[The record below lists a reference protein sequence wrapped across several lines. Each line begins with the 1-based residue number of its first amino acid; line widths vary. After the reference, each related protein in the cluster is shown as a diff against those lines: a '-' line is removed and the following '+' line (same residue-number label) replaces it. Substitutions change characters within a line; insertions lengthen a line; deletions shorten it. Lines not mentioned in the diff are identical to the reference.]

1 MVARHRAAAAETV
14 RLEHDPSVKDPR
26 KTSGALADPHA
37 SLRNPQVRGLSKTDP
52 SARTAPRRETGRAPH
67 PNTKPQ
73 VRRPSRPVRG
83 SRRTPCGASS
93 ERDRP
98 GRGRKKSRSEAIC
111 PPVVPRSGAP
121 SVTPNNSS
129 SRFATG
135 RPHPNR
141 RHAGRD
147 GEECNGRRAL
157 NAPSGSW
164 YHQAA
169 RRIEAYTLDA
179 ATTPPQLCLGSRR
192 ALADL
197 TATRTRWTRAT
208 QPPPA
213 ATGHARE
220 PSAPRPGLPRAP
232 PPQQHTRSPPP
243 RAPSARSRACD
254 PAHRRTAPDVPSPSE
269 AHIPLDLAPRAPT
282 PSPPPSPATT
292 PSWPTPYSPPTDS
305 GKPDR
310 TP

>member
-1 MVARHRAAAAETV
+1 MWCVIGKGSPWTRQE
-14 RLEHDPSVKDPR
+14 KI
-26 KTSGALADPHA
+26 
-37 SLRNPQVRGLSKTDP
+37 QVRGNLSAGCPTY
-52 SARTAPRRETGRAPH
+52 
-67 PNTKPQ
+67 
-73 VRRPSRPVRG
+73 G
-83 SRRTPCGASS
+83 SP
-93 ERDRP
+93 ERQT
-98 GRGRKKSRSEAIC
+98 
-111 PPVVPRSGAP
+111 

-169 RRIEAYTLDA
+169 RRIDAYTLDA
-179 ATTPPQLCLGSRR
+179 ATTPPQMRLSSRR

-220 PSAPRPGLPRAP
+220 PSAP
-232 PPQQHTRSPPP
+232 
-243 RAPSARSRACD
+243 
-254 PAHRRTAPDVPSPSE
+254 
-269 AHIPLDLAPRAPT
+269 
-282 PSPPPSPATT
+282 
-292 PSWPTPYSPPTDS
+292 
-305 GKPDR
+305 
-310 TP
+310 